1 MTYIFNYVL
10 ILIIVVILLSIIE
23 IIFGIMIYRKYEK
36 DKIDEKDINENTSIS
51 GTKLN
56 DINNDNNSIMA
67 SS

>member
-56 DINNDNNSIMA
+56 DINNDNNNIMA